1 VIPEQLD
8 WAHLE
13 WRDGRPFSSRYGDS
27 YFGSADPRA
36 EVREV
41 FLQANDLPNRFRTLQ
56 RFSIG
61 ETGFGSGL
69 NLLLALAEWRQHA
82 QPGSFLSLLSLE
94 AHPLSPADLEALHA
108 YLDLDDADS
117 AALRTQY
124 PPPVAGLHR
133 IEFGGGEAILTLG
146 FGEAA
151 PLMSQLRGHIDA
163 WFFDGF
169 APRVNPGLWNT
180 AIFQQVARLS
190 ASDATFGTYTAS
202 GQVRRDLQAAGFEVH
217 RLEGHGRKR
226 ERLAGTLRQP
236 PLAATEA
243 GGLLEPRRVA
253 VVGAGL
259 AGLTAARSLH
269 RRGVDVTLFDP
280 TGVASGAS
288 GNPAG
293 VLLPNLHPRD
303 PALNQLALG
312 GLRQTRVLREQMEA
326 RSGYPL
332 RLASGVSFQG
342 ISAHAQR
349 RVQRLQTVG
358 TANVGFLFDPEGPG
372 LGSAPHLFYP
382 DGEAIDMAALCAAL
396 ATHLPRIQTETV
408 TALHAGAPDQGVMVE
423 TRARTTAFDAV
434 VVANAANAA
443 EPLCPEQAAISTVA
457 GQMTRVR
464 APLPDWG
471 GYVATGQGYCI
482 PGKDRSAWIGATY
495 RRSPT
500 QDAAHDQVPTAA
512 DDASNLRHLAW
523 VPGLGDPEAVQVLGH
538 WAGQRAVVRDRLPLV
553 GASRMDPQGRVLLSL
568 AHGSRGLLYAPL
580 AGEWLADHLAGLVE
594 PLEAWVAE
602 RLSPRRLDST

>member
-1 VIPEQLD
+1 MIPEQLD

-13 WRDGRPFSSRYGDS
+13 WRDGRPYSSHYGDS
-27 YFGSADPRA
+27 YFGSANPRA
-36 EVREV
+36 EAREV

-69 NLLLALAEWRQHA
+69 NLLLALAEWRRHA

-94 AHPLSPADLEALHA
+94 AHPLSPGDLEALHA

-117 AALRTQY
+117 AALRAQY
-124 PPPVAGLHR
+124 PPPAAGLHR
-133 IEFGGGEAILTLG
+133 IEFGGGDAILTLG

-151 PLMSQLRGHIDA
+151 PLMSQLRGRVDA

-169 APRVNPGLWNT
+169 APRVNPHLWNT

-190 ASDATFGTYTAS
+190 ASGATFGTYTAS
-202 GQVRRDLQAAGFEVH
+202 GQVRRGLQTAGFEVH
-217 RLEGHGRKR
+217 RLQGHGHKR
-226 ERLAGTLRQP
+226 ERLAGTQSQP
-236 PLAATEA
+236 SLAATV
-243 GGLLEPRRVA
+243 GGGFPEPRHVA

-280 TGVASGAS
+280 AGVAGGAS

-293 VLLPNLHPRD
+293 VLLPNLHPED
-303 PALNQLALG
+303 PALNHLALV
-312 GLRQTRVLREQMEA
+312 GLRQTRILREQMEA
-326 RSGYPL
+326 QSGRPL
-332 RLASGVSFQG
+332 HLASGVSFHG

-349 RVQRLQTVG
+349 RIQRLQSAG
-358 TANVGFLFDPEGPG
+358 TTNVGFVFDPEGPG
-372 LGSAPHLFYP
+372 LGSTPHLFYP
-382 DGEAIDMAALCAAL
+382 NGEAIDMGSLCAAL
-396 ATHLPRIQTETV
+396 ATRLPRVQKEAV
-408 TALHAGAPDQGVMVE
+408 TSLHTGAPDQGVMVE
-423 TRARTTAFDAV
+423 TRARTIAFDAV
-434 VVANAANAA
+434 VVANAASAA
-443 EPLCPEQAAISTVA
+443 QPLCPEQAAISTVA

-471 GYVATGQGYCI
+471 GYVATGQGYCV
-482 PGKDRSAWIGATY
+482 PAKDGSAWIGATY
-495 RRSPT
+495 RRGPA
-500 QDAAHDQVPTAA
+500 QDTAQDPIPNAA

-523 VPGLGDPEAVQVLGH
+523 VPGLDDLEAVRVLDH

-553 GASRMDPQGRVLLSL
+553 GASRMDSQGRVLLSL

-580 AGEWLADHLAGLVE
+580 AGEWLADHLAGQVE
-594 PLEAWVAE
+594 PLQAWVAE
-602 RLSPRRLDST
+602 RLSPRRLDSI